1 MVLVYDKCMMP
12 LVACNAIFYSI
23 TLFSTY
29 ISSTQNIFKFIV
41 EHKDSDYV
49 VFQHQL
55 ESTDLINKMEIANE
69 LIKDIVIKWSPD
81 ALNEQMPKDTQ
92 DGVLIGGSINLD
104 SVPQPI
110 KLAILS
116 LLTVSNKISGV
127 LDIIYCK
134 INAHQQSYV
143 KSFIKIKIGDDIGK
157 IVSMT
162 ELFEQRLELLLS
174 LLSIYY

>member
-1 MVLVYDKCMMP
+1 MVP
-12 LVACNAIFYSI
+12 LVACNALFYSI

-55 ESTDLINKMEIANE
+55 ESIDLINKMEIANA
-69 LIKDIVIKWSPD
+69 LIKEIVNKWADNKEVDLS
-81 ALNEQMPKDTQ
+81 NDTT
-92 DGVLIGGSINLD
+92 DGVLVNATSINMTG
-104 SVPQPI
+104 VPLPI
-110 KLAILS
+110 KLSIQS
-116 LLTVSNKISGV
+116 LLTISNKINTT
-127 LDIIYCK
+127 LDTIYCK

-143 KSFIKIKIGDDIGK
+143 KSFIKIKIADDIGK

-162 ELFEQRLELLLS
+162 ALFEQRLS
-174 LLSIYY
+174 LLVNLLKIYY

>member
-1 MVLVYDKCMMP
+1 MVP
-12 LVACNAIFYSI
+12 FVACNALFYSI

-55 ESTDLINKMEIANE
+55 ESTDLINKMEIANA
-69 LIKDIVIKWSPD
+69 LINEIVKKWTDNKEVDLS
-81 ALNEQMPKDTQ
+81 KDTT
-92 DGVLIGGSINLD
+92 DGVLVNANSINMVG
-104 SVPQPI
+104 VPLPI
-110 KLAILS
+110 KLSIQS
-116 LLTVSNKISGV
+116 LLTISNKINTT

-143 KSFIKIKIGDDIGK
+143 KSFIKIKIADDIAK

-162 ELFEQRLELLLS
+162 ALFEQRLNLMVNLLK
-174 LLSIYY
+174 IYY

>member
-1 MVLVYDKCMMP
+1 MVP
-12 LVACNAIFYSI
+12 LVACNALFYSI

-55 ESTDLINKMEIANE
+55 ESTDLINKMEIANA
-69 LIKDIVIKWSPD
+69 LINEIVNKWSD
-81 ALNEQMPKDTQ
+81 NQEVDLSKDTT
-92 DGVLIGGSINLD
+92 DGVLVNANSINM
-104 SVPQPI
+104 SGVPLPI
-110 KLAILS
+110 KLSIQS
-116 LLTVSNKISGV
+116 LLTISNKINTT
-127 LDIIYCK
+127 LDTIYCK

-143 KSFIKIKIGDDIGK
+143 KSFIKIKIADDIGK

-162 ELFEQRLELLLS
+162 ALFEQRLS
-174 LLSIYY
+174 LLVNLLKIYY

>member
-1 MVLVYDKCMMP
+1 MVP
-12 LVACNAIFYSI
+12 LVACNALFYSI

-55 ESTDLINKMEIANE
+55 ESTDLINKMEIANA
-69 LIKDIVIKWSPD
+69 LIKEIVNKWADNKEVDLS
-81 ALNEQMPKDTQ
+81 KDTT
-92 DGVLIGGSINLD
+92 DGVLVNANSINMTG
-104 SVPQPI
+104 VPMPI
-110 KLAILS
+110 KLSIQS
-116 LLTVSNKISGV
+116 LLTISNKINTT
-127 LDIIYCK
+127 LDTIYCK

-143 KSFIKIKIGDDIGK
+143 KSFIKIKIADDIGK

-162 ELFEQRLELLLS
+162 ALFEQRLS
-174 LLSIYY
+174 LLVNLLKIYY